1 MIECTI
7 CQKRIEH
14 GITCKEC
21 LAKEPAEARRSAAAC
36 SPGSELRAGFKIAF
50 SNYGQVKR
58 WRILKIQNGLAL
70 VTEGWGVHKL
80 LSVTSIAF
88 APYMIEQTR
97 FPWYLRPFYRENVS
111 PLAPADNQTPTK
123 S

>member
-7 CQKRIEH
+7 CKKRIEH

-21 LAKEPAEARRSAAAC
+21 LAKEPAEARRSAADC
-36 SPGSELRAGFKIAF
+36 SPGSELRAGYKIAF

-80 LSVTSIAF
+80 LSVTSIAV

-97 FPWYLRPFYRENVS
+97 FPWYLRPFYRENARH
-111 PLAPADNQTPTK
+111 LAAADGGPNPT
-123 S
+123 